1 MSIEIEKKIAIT
13 GEKSNKPTFT
23 LSTGKRPELT
33 LSNTETNKAK
43 INAEAKK
50 NRINLTNTTANSLTI
65 NGNNGKEIINIKGE
79 SQLTGNAKINLGKN
93 KDSVLIDGIIN
104 NLTIDNGKDNSKDQV
119 IITGDSLLRKKLKL
133 KNFGR
138 KDRLTI
144 AGDTF
149 KYQELKDRD
158 IQDPLKELGIIV
170 NLMDAN

>member
-1 MSIEIEKKIAIT
+1 MNRI
-13 GEKSNKPTFT
+13 
-23 LSTGKRPELT
+23 
-33 LSNTETNKAK
+33 KAT

-65 NGNNGKEIINIKGE
+65 KGNNGKEIINIKGE
-79 SQLTGNAKINLGKN
+79 SQLAGNAKINLGKN

-104 NLTIDNGKDNSKDQV
+104 NLTIDNGRDNSKDQV

-149 KYQELKDRD
+149 KYQELKGRD